1 MKSIAEDLNVSEE
14 KATEIY
20 NAVLRNIPG
29 LKRFMDE
36 SQEMARQLG
45 YVEDKW
51 GRRRYIPDMQLPP
64 FEVTSVGTK
73 NFDPFFDSEELGV
86 VDDCER
92 LKRKYLQE
100 ISQAKYKQ
108 QKEKI
113 KLNAEKDGFKIK
125 ENTRKIE
132 DAIRQCVNC
141 VDKATQILTQS
152 GWKTVDELIKNDI
165 VQTYNLNNHQLEW
178 QHLIDINK
186 YYGQFNMFHIKK
198 KGIDCLCTQEHK
210 FLDISQETDKL
221 IPLKSINQIITFTQ
235 NKRQRFVPTK
245 IDKKD
250 IKHVGT
256 RDFVWCPTTPNG
268 TWVAKRNNTVYI
280 TGNSR
285 VQSSAASQ
293 SKIAMRLIATNPE
306 LKRLKFKMEL
316 LVHDE
321 IIGEAPFVN
330 VKEIEPI
337 FQQCMLD
344 SAKDLRTGAQCDCSC
359 VQRWYGDEIE
369 IEDLTM
375 ETLQKLKAQLYS

>member
-1 MKSIAEDLNVSEE
+1 
-14 KATEIY
+14 
-20 NAVLRNIPG
+20 
-29 LKRFMDE
+29 
-36 SQEMARQLG
+36 
-45 YVEDKW
+45 
-51 GRRRYIPDMQLPP
+51 
-64 FEVTSVGTK
+64 
-73 NFDPFFDSEELGV
+73 
-86 VDDCER
+86 
-92 LKRKYLQE
+92 
-100 ISQAKYKQ
+100 
-108 QKEKI
+108 
-113 KLNAEKDGFKIK
+113 
-125 ENTRKIE
+125 
-132 DAIRQCVNC
+132 
-141 VDKATQILTQS
+141 
-152 GWKTVDELIKNDI
+152 
-165 VQTYNLNNHQLEW
+165 
-178 QHLIDINK
+178 
-186 YYGQFNMFHIKK
+186 MFHIKK
-198 KGIDCLCTQEHK
+198 KGIDCVCTQEHK

-250 IKHVGT
+250 IKRIGT